1 MTLVHTTGAEP
12 GLLGPAAPGPSP
24 APCATPE
31 ELPMTEAATVFVATC
46 DLAGQVRGRAVPSS
60 DQGSALRSGTGW
72 VPADLAISS
81 FGPIAP
87 NVFGSR
93 GDLRLLPD
101 PATGVD
107 IPADGDTPALR
118 LYLADQTLPDGEPW
132 PCCPRTFLRNAVDE
146 LRERTGIEVTAAIE
160 HEFVLGGL
168 PAGPPFSLQ
177 RFRQAEPFGADLVRL
192 LERTGL
198 QPENWLPEYGDG
210 QFEITLR
217 PGTAMAAADR
227 AVLLKEL
234 VRDLAR
240 RRGLPV
246 SFAPLLDPDGAGN
259 GVHLHLSLRDAEG
272 RPLLFDPAR
281 PGRLSALGAR
291 FAAGILRHTPALTAW
306 TAPSPVSFL
315 RLTPHRWSAGG
326 IFLAEH
332 NRESLLRIC
341 PTTQL
346 AGADPAAQFNLEYR
360 AADATANPWLALG
373 VLLRA
378 GLEGLVRDYD
388 VPTVWPEDTDDSVLA
403 GVPALPS
410 SLEEALHALE
420 ADEVVRSWFD
430 PRLLATHLSVK
441 RSELAQLAGLDDAA
455 RIRKV
460 ADVH

>member
-1 MTLVHTTGAEP
+1 MAD
-12 GLLGPAAPGPSP
+12 
-24 APCATPE
+24 
-31 ELPMTEAATVFVATC
+31 AATVFVATC
-46 DLAGQVRGRAVPSS
+46 DLAGQVRGRAVPGS
-60 DQGSALRSGTGW
+60 DHASALRSGTGW
-72 VPADLAISS
+72 VPVDLAISS

-87 NVFGSR
+87 DNVFGSR
-93 GDLRLLPD
+93 GDLRLVPD

-107 IPADGDTPALR
+107 IPADGDHPALR

-132 PCCPRTFLRNAVDE
+132 PCCPRTFLRGAVEE
-146 LRERTGIEVTAAIE
+146 LRERTGLDVTASIE

-168 PAGPPFSLQ
+168 PSSPPFSLA
-177 RFRQAEPFGADLVRL
+177 RYRHAEPFGSDLVRL
-192 LERTGL
+192 LEQNGL

-234 VRDLAR
+234 VRDLGR

-246 SFAPLLDPDGAGN
+246 SFAPLLTPDGVGN

-272 RPLLFDPAR
+272 RPVLFDASR

-291 FAAGILRHTPALTAW
+291 FSAGILRHTPALTAW

-326 IFLAEH
+326 IFLAER

-373 VLLRA
+373 VLIRA

-388 VPTVWPEDTDDSVLA
+388 EPTVWPEDTDASVLA
-403 GVPALPS
+403 GVPALPA

-420 ADEVVRSWFD
+420 ADDVVRSWFD

-441 RSELAQLAGLDDAA
+441 RSELAQLAGLDEAA